1 MDVSRPA
8 DAWALQKAHA
18 RGGDGMQPLEGMA
31 SLSHTT
37 PPWTTSSTG
46 GGREARRLI
55 GSRETALSGTSFGST
70 PPPSRRLIRTP
81 SQDNLIT
88 KLRYQEVLDWMGA
101 LPLPHIRKLKGRI
114 RPELLQDGN
123 LLWDIALHVLR
134 PDLPNNR
141 DEIERVEDV
150 IKGTD
155 AATDPE
161 KKCRALRDLGLCYH
175 RMGLY
180 GSAIEMHAAQLH
192 FASIRVTSGHMDLMQ
207 QAIGDLGDVFRTLG
221 ENEIAQNMCKAS
233 LGIPVASSRSHDN
246 PASRHKGPL
255 RVNTPGDLQPWP
267 NTPEQQLKPP
277 GQHSTSVQSKP
288 KPAKKTSS
296 LGDRPK
302 TLYQRYTFDEEPND
316 LEKLVGVVPDAHT
329 DQFAKMM
336 EGTNILVLLIC
347 SYVPCNSIQWVYWH
361 PGILGPRF

>member
-1 MDVSRPA
+1 M
-8 DAWALQKAHA
+8 
-18 RGGDGMQPLEGMA
+18 
-31 SLSHTT
+31 
-37 PPWTTSSTG
+37 
-46 GGREARRLI
+46 LI
-55 GSRETALSGTSFGST
+55 GSRETALSGTSFWST

-88 KLRYQEVLDWMGA
+88 KLRYQEVLDWIAA

-150 IKGTD
+150 INGTD
-155 AATDPE
+155 AATDPD
-161 KKCRALRDLGLCYH
+161 KKCKALRDLGLCYH

-221 ENEIAQNMCKAS
+221 GKEIAQNMYKAS
-233 LGIPVASSRSHDN
+233 LGIPVASSRSPSRSHDN
-246 PASRHKGPL
+246 PASRQKGPL
-255 RVNTPGDLQPWP
+255 RVNTAGDLKPWP
-267 NTPEQQLKPP
+267 NTPDTEQLKALW
-277 GQHSTSVQSKP
+277 QHSASVQSKP
-288 KPAKKTSS
+288 NPAKKTSS
-296 LGDRPK
+296 IVNRPK
-302 TLYQRYTFDEEPND
+302 TLYQRYSFDEEPKD
-316 LEKLVGVVPDAHT
+316 SERLVGVVPDAHT

-336 EGTNILVLLIC
+336 EGTNILVLRIC
-347 SYVPCNSIQWVYWH
+347 SYVP
-361 PGILGPRF
+361 